1 MMSEEEIQKAWDA
14 CETDTERD
22 ALIRSTGDD
31 FKNEGRG
38 VMDAETLETILRF
51 CDIAV
56 QTTLTSLARSLN
68 DPRSPL
74 RALDAEM
81 MLRIARNPP
90 PIVRESVFNML
101 DMMGLTIGDP
111 DADPEMTD
119 AALTAILDGEA

>member
-1 MMSEEEIQKAWDA
+1 MSEEEIQKAWDA

>member
-1 MMSEEEIQKAWDA
+1 MSEEEIQKAWDA

-56 QTTLTSLARSLN
+56 QTTLTSLARSLSH
-68 DPRSPL
+68 PRSPL

-119 AALTAILDGEA
+119 AALSAILDGEA